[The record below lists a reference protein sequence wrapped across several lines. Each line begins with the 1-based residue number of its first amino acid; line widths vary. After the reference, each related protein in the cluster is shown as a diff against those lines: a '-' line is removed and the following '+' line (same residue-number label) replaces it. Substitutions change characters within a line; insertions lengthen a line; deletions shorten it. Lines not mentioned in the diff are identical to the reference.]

1 MGSAKASGTQATRGR
16 RYGKASCYCIA
27 CRSRRAGPAFRLQFT
42 ENTIRGLM
50 DIHSYSQSKQITQ
63 FLLITLLLSFI
74 CVACGEKEPATK
86 GQARQTVTTRSTVS
100 TSKPASKEAALAA
113 GPIVYVALGASD
125 AVGVG
130 ADQPASQGYVPQIF
144 QRLPQGSHLINLGS
158 SGIHLHEALTQE
170 LPIALASNPQLIT
183 IWLVANDFVAG
194 VAYDSYMQDLN
205 SMLQQLHTET
215 SARIVMANL
224 PDLTLLPFFD
234 RDSSQQKQN
243 MQAAIQRWNT
253 HIAVLAQQYDVVL
266 VDLSTHNSQLTAHPE
281 YVSGDGFHPS
291 SAGYTQLANFFWNA
305 IR

>member
-1 MGSAKASGTQATRGR
+1 M
-16 RYGKASCYCIA
+16 
-27 CRSRRAGPAFRLQFT
+27 
-42 ENTIRGLM
+42 
-50 DIHSYSQSKQITQ
+50 TQ
-63 FLLITLLLSFI
+63 FLLITLLLALI

-86 GQARQTVTTRSTVS
+86 EQSRQTAATRSTVS
-100 TSKPASKEAALAA
+100 TPKPSTREAPLAA

-130 ADQPASQGYVPQIF
+130 ADQPGSQGYVPQIF
-144 QRLPQGSHLINLGS
+144 LHLPQGSHLINLGS

-194 VAYDSYMQDLN
+194 VSYDSYMQDLN

-224 PDLTLLPFFD
+224 PDLTLLPFFN
-234 RDSSQQKQN
+234 RDSPQQKHN
-243 MQAAIQRWNT
+243 MQTAIQRWNT

-266 VDLSTHNSQLTAHPE
+266 VDLTTHNSQLTAHPE

-291 SAGYTQLANFFWNA
+291 PAGYTQLANFFWDA
-305 IR
+305 IG